1 MTSSPPSSVLSTAV
15 YLECSCVATKYK
27 GCARCGI
34 SIYTLVDMQQSI
46 DRLTEHTAAVRQ
58 QVEKEGAATA
68 QRQCEELMAEW
79 NGMEPRFLLYV
90 RHDHLDNIMEHLSE
104 LPAYCLEDDRA
115 ELLSTLDAALRMM
128 EHLKESITPS
138 CRTLL

>member
-1 MTSSPPSSVLSTAV
+1 MKRFLAAV
-15 YLECSCVATKYK
+15 
-27 GCARCGI
+27 GI
-34 SIYTLVDMQQSI
+34 LLVILGVSIYTLADMQNSI
-46 DRLTEHTAAVRQ
+46 DEISAHTAAVRK
-58 QVEKEGAATA
+58 QVEENGAAGA
-68 QRQCEELMAEW
+68 QSECEALMAEW
-79 NGMEPRFLLYV
+79 NEMEPRFLLYV

-128 EHLKESITPS
+128 EHLKESVTPS

>member
-1 MTSSPPSSVLSTAV
+1 MKRFWAAV
-15 YLECSCVATKYK
+15 
-27 GCARCGI
+27 GI
-34 SIYTLVDMQQSI
+34 LLVILGVSIYTLADMQNSI
-46 DRLTEHTAAVRQ
+46 NEISAHTAAVRK
-58 QVEKEGAATA
+58 QVEENGAAGA
-68 QRQCEELMAEW
+68 QSECEALMAEW
-79 NGMEPRFLLYV
+79 NEMEPRFLLYV

-128 EHLKESITPS
+128 EHLKESVTPS

>member
-1 MTSSPPSSVLSTAV
+1 MKRFLAAV
-15 YLECSCVATKYK
+15 GILLIII
-27 GCARCGI
+27 GI

-46 DRLTEHTAAVRQ
+46 VRLTEQTAAVRQ
-58 QVEKEGAATA
+58 VKKEGAATA

>member
-1 MTSSPPSSVLSTAV
+1 MKRFLAAV
-15 YLECSCVATKYK
+15 GILLIII
-27 GCARCGI
+27 GI

-46 DRLTEHTAAVRQ
+46 DRLTEHTA
-58 QVEKEGAATA
+58 VEKEGAATA

>member
-1 MTSSPPSSVLSTAV
+1 MKRFLAAV
-15 YLECSCVATKYK
+15 
-27 GCARCGI
+27 GI
-34 SIYTLVDMQQSI
+34 LLVILGVSIYTLADMQNSI
-46 DRLTEHTAAVRQ
+46 NEISAHTAAVRK
-58 QVEKEGAATA
+58 QVEENGAAGA
-68 QRQCEELMAEW
+68 QSECEALMAEW
-79 NGMEPRFLLYV
+79 NEMEPRFLLYV

-128 EHLKESITPS
+128 EHLKESVTPS

>member
-1 MTSSPPSSVLSTAV
+1 MKRFLAAGGI
-15 YLECSCVATKYK
+15 LLIII
-27 GCARCGI
+27 GI
-34 SIYTLVDMQQSI
+34 SIYK
-46 DRLTEHTAAVRQ
+46 

>member
-1 MTSSPPSSVLSTAV
+1 MI
-15 YLECSCVATKYK
+15 YLDS
-27 GCARCGI
+27 
-34 SIYTLVDMQQSI
+34 
-46 DRLTEHTAAVRQ
+46 
-58 QVEKEGAATA
+58 AATA

-79 NGMEPRFLLYV
+79 NGMESRFLLYV

>member
-1 MTSSPPSSVLSTAV
+1 MKRFLAAV
-15 YLECSCVATKYK
+15 
-27 GCARCGI
+27 GI
-34 SIYTLVDMQQSI
+34 LLVILGVSIYTLVDMQNSI
-46 DRLTEHTAAVRQ
+46 DEISALTAAVRE
-58 QVEKEGAATA
+58 QVEENGAAGA
-68 QRQCEELMAEW
+68 QSECEALMAEW
-79 NGMEPRFLLYV
+79 NKMEPRFLLYV

-128 EHLKESITPS
+128 EHLKESVTPS

>member
-1 MTSSPPSSVLSTAV
+1 MKRFLAAV
-15 YLECSCVATKYK
+15 
-27 GCARCGI
+27 GI
-34 SIYTLVDMQQSI
+34 LLVILGVSIYTLVDMRKSI
-46 DRLTEHTAAVRQ
+46 DQISEHTAAVRQ
-58 QVEKEGAATA
+58 LVEEEGAASA

-128 EHLKESITPS
+128 DHLKESITPS

>member
-1 MTSSPPSSVLSTAV
+1 MKRFLAAV
-15 YLECSCVATKYK
+15 
-27 GCARCGI
+27 GI
-34 SIYTLVDMQQSI
+34 LLVILGVSIYTLADMQNSI
-46 DRLTEHTAAVRQ
+46 NEISVHTAAVRK
-58 QVEKEGAATA
+58 QVEENGAAGA
-68 QRQCEELMAEW
+68 QSECEALMAEW
-79 NGMEPRFLLYV
+79 NEMEPRFLLYV

-128 EHLKESITPS
+128 EHLKESVTPS

>member
-1 MTSSPPSSVLSTAV
+1 MKRFLAAV
-15 YLECSCVATKYK
+15 GILLIII
-27 GCARCGI
+27 GI
-34 SIYTLVDMQQSI
+34 SVYTLVDMQQSI
-46 DRLTEHTAAVRQ
+46 DQLIEHTAAVRQ
-58 QVEKEGAATA
+58 QVEEEGAASA
-68 QRQCEELMAEW
+68 QCQCEELMAEW

>member
-1 MTSSPPSSVLSTAV
+1 MKRFLAAV
-15 YLECSCVATKYK
+15 GILLVII
-27 GCARCGI
+27 GI

-46 DRLTEHTAAVRQ
+46 DQLIEHTAAVRQ
-58 QVEKEGAATA
+58 QVEKEGAASA
-68 QRQCEELMAEW
+68 QQQCEELMAEW

-138 CRTLL
+138 SRTLL

>member
-1 MTSSPPSSVLSTAV
+1 MKRFLAAV
-15 YLECSCVATKYK
+15 GILLVIL
-27 GCARCGI
+27 GI
-34 SIYTLVDMQQSI
+34 SIYTLVDMQNSI
-46 DRLTEHTAAVRQ
+46 DEISTHTAAVRE
-58 QVEKEGAATA
+58 QVEENGAAGA
-68 QRQCEELMAEW
+68 QSECEALMAEW
-79 NGMEPRFLLYV
+79 NEMEPRFLLYV

-128 EHLKESITPS
+128 EHLKESVTPS

>member
-1 MTSSPPSSVLSTAV
+1 MKRFLAAV
-15 YLECSCVATKYK
+15 
-27 GCARCGI
+27 GI
-34 SIYTLVDMQQSI
+34 LLVILGVSIYTLVDMQNSI
-46 DRLTEHTAAVRQ
+46 DEISAHTAAVRE
-58 QVEKEGAATA
+58 QVEENGAAGA
-68 QRQCEELMAEW
+68 QSECEALMAEW
-79 NGMEPRFLLYV
+79 NKMEPRFLLYV

-128 EHLKESITPS
+128 EHLKESVTPS

>member
-1 MTSSPPSSVLSTAV
+1 
-15 YLECSCVATKYK
+15 
-27 GCARCGI
+27 
-34 SIYTLVDMQQSI
+34 
-46 DRLTEHTAAVRQ
+46 
-58 QVEKEGAATA
+58 
-68 QRQCEELMAEW
+68 
-79 NGMEPRFLLYV
+79 MER
-90 RHDHLDNIMEHLSE
+90 LSE